1 MATTNH
7 AIIPDPT
14 IDTTRIKWEAIP
26 NGNVGD
32 GVELGSYSD
41 RTVQVVGTFG
51 SGGSV
56 SIQGSND
63 GGTTW
68 ATLTDQAGSALTFT
82 STGLR
87 QILQL
92 PHMIRPNVTAGDGT
106 TSLTVYI
113 FGKGKIR

>member
-7 AIIPDPT
+7 SIIPDPT
-14 IDTTRIKWEAIP
+14 IDTTRIKWAAVP
-26 NGNVGD
+26 NGNQGD
-32 GVELGSYSD
+32 GVQLGYYAD

-51 SGGSV
+51 AGGSV
-56 SIQGSND
+56 TIQGSND

-68 ATLTDQAGSALTFT
+68 ATLSDQAAGALTFT

-92 PHMIRPNVTAGDGT
+92 PHMIRPSVTAGDGT
-106 TSLTVYI
+106 TALDIYI
-113 FGKGKIR
+113 FAKGKIR